1 MGPKYQQTKV
11 SNGFV
16 MPENQGL
23 DTHIDDITN
32 LDIFQFLPHVV
43 VGGFFFCSGGH

>member
-1 MGPKYQQTKV
+1 
-11 SNGFV
+11 

-43 VGGFFFCSGGH
+43 VGGFFFAQEVIEVTVGC